1 MIWWTQDL
9 SALTT
14 ARPAPAASF
23 SEAPAPAELEGA
35 DAALANVTPIRP
47 PVAAAPSHL
56 HPNSAEPCYCTDR
69 IAS

>member
-23 SEAPAPAELEGA
+23 SEAPASAA
-35 DAALANVTPIRP
+35 DNAGPTAANVTPIRP
-47 PVAAAPSHL
+47 PATAASHL
-56 HPNSAEPCYCTDR
+56 HPDSAEPCFCTER
-69 IAS
+69 LAS